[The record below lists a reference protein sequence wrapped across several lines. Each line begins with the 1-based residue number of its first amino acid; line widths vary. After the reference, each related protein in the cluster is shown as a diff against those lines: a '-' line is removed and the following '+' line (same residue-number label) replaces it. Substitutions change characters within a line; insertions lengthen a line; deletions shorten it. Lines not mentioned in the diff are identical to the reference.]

1 MQTARTTIELDR
13 ELLKKAKQKALQEDK
28 TLKQIIGEVLEK
40 GLEEKTV
47 KINRKEKTVKIR
59 TYLMGVRGTLSR
71 EEIYDW
77 L

>member
-13 ELLKKAKQKALQEDK
+13 ELLKKAKHKALQEDK
-28 TLKQIIGEVLEK
+28 TLKQVIGEVLEK
-40 GLEEKTV
+40 GLEEKTA
-47 KINRKEKTVKIR
+47 KINRAKKTIKIR
-59 TYLMGVRGTLSR
+59 TYPMGVSGTLSR

>member
-13 ELLKKAKQKALQEDK
+13 ELLKKAKQKALHEDK
-28 TLKQIIGEVLEK
+28 TLKQIIGEVLKK
-40 GLEEKTV
+40 GLEEKIVTTDHKKKTI
-47 KINRKEKTVKIR
+47 KIKT
-59 TYLMGVRGTLSR
+59 YPMGVSGTLSR